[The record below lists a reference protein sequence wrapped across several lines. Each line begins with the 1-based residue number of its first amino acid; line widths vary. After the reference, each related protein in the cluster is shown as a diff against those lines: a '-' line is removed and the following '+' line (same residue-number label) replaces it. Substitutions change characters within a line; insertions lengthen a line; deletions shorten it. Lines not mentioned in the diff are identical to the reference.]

1 MYVCNVMTQ
10 PGETDGMTAA
20 DHVEALL
27 ANAGERVFD
36 YVIVNDEPPSRLL
49 AAYAQEGQDPV
60 EPDVDRITA
69 LGLEAVRAP
78 VIGETETVRHDPDK
92 LATVVLGIV
101 DRTVAD
107 RATLVKSASAYR
119 RSTAYG

>member
-20 DHVEALL
+20 DHVKALL
-27 ANAGERVFD
+27 ANAGERVCD

-49 AAYAQEGQDPV
+49 GAYAQEGQVPVQPDVERVAALGV
-60 EPDVDRITA
+60 EP
-69 LGLEAVRAP
+69 VRAA
-78 VIGETETVRHDPDK
+78 VISERENVRHDPEK
-92 LATVVLGIV
+92 LANVVLAIV

-107 RATLVKSASAYR
+107 RATLVKPASAYR
-119 RSTAYG
+119 RSTAFS

>member
-1 MYVCNVMTQ
+1 
-10 PGETDGMTAA
+10 MTAA

-27 ANAGERVFD
+27 ANAGEHVCD

-49 AAYAQEGQDPV
+49 AAYAQEGQVPVVPDLDRISALGV
-60 EPDVDRITA
+60 EPVPA
-69 LGLEAVRAP
+69 A
-78 VIGETETVRHDPDK
+78 VIGETETVRHDSDK
-92 LATVVLGIV
+92 LAAVVLGIV

-107 RATLVKSASAYR
+107 RATLVKPASAYR